1 MTNPSSRST
10 STPLPMNRYGRMAWD
25 QWETHRPH
33 EVAAIA
39 NPLVH
44 FSMLGELIES
54 EISTEITTRM
64 TADPSQDKATVE
76 AEVTEIV
83 LHETIW
89 SQTTR
94 DNSDSTLSGNRVLV
108 DETLVEEIP
117 IAFDDTTN
125 LARWAASP
133 LTQPNLQPESTGGR

>member
-1 MTNPSSRST
+1 MTTPSSRST
-10 STPLPMNRYGRMAWD
+10 STATPMNRYGRMAWD
-25 QWETHRPH
+25 QWETNRPH
-33 EVAAIA
+33 EVAALT
-39 NPLVH
+39 NPTVH
-44 FSMLGELIES
+44 FAMLGELIAS

-64 TADPSQDKATVE
+64 TADPTQDKATVE

-83 LHETIW
+83 LHEMIW

-94 DNSDSTLSGNRVLV
+94 DNSDSTSVE

-133 LTQPNLQPESTGGR
+133 LTQPVDPPENTGAR